1 MRAGKLLAAISV
13 GLMASLGI
21 AASASADTVQVNDP
35 GDSSAST
42 DCTLRFAMDSLASGT
57 PAGGCTITTAGGEDT
72 ITFAPSLGATIDL
85 TDGPLIWNG
94 ADPLSIA
101 GPGMGS
107 LSISADGPN
116 RVLTVNGATGD
127 LTVSGLTIRDGA
139 PVASSGAVRGGC
151 VLNND
156 TLTLSGVR
164 VTNCTVSVTG
174 TGDLFADGGG
184 IASSGGSAGLTLTS
198 SLVDHNHGSAAT
210 TGAAT
215 QAVARGAGIFAQGT
229 GLTIDNSTISANDA
243 TGSVTGAGAAFPE
256 GGIEAGAPFT
266 ISHSTIA
273 GNSATASTSTGFGIP
288 VGALAVTTSGAV
300 ELSTIAG
307 NTAAH
312 TFGGGTDVPSG
323 IYLELANL
331 AVRSSTIA
339 LNGPPSGS
347 ADGANL
353 TVNGGTATTS
363 NSILADPRG
372 EGENCAVVAGTSGSA
387 GFNDDFSPAGASC
400 FTPPL
405 ASDLAV
411 DPLLSSG
418 GLASN
423 GGPTET
429 VALQGTSPVID
440 AGSNAG
446 DTDLTH
452 DQRGLTRPVD
462 FSGIPNAANGTDIGA
477 FEVQLACAGQAT
489 PSTACLGP
497 PSPTPPQPVAP
508 KKKKCKKK
516 KGKKASA
523 AKKKCKKKGKK

>member
-13 GLMASLGI
+13 GLMASLGT
-21 AASASADTVQVNDP
+21 AASASADTVQVDDP
-35 GDSSAST
+35 GDSAAST

-156 TLTLSGVR
+156 TLTLSEVR
-164 VTNCTVSVTG
+164 VTDCTVSVTG

-184 IASSGGSAGLTLTS
+184 IASSASLTLTN
-198 SLVDHNHGSAAT
+198 SLIDHNHGSATNTGT
-210 TGAAT
+210 TT
-215 QAVARGAGIFAQGT
+215 QAAVRGAGIFAEGT

-243 TGSVTGAGAAFPE
+243 TASVTGTGPGLPE
-256 GGIEAGAPFT
+256 GGIEAAAPFT

-273 GNSATASTSTGFGIP
+273 GNSATDSAFSGSGIP
-288 VGALAVTTSGAV
+288 VGALAVTASGAV

-307 NTAAH
+307 NTATH
-312 TFGGGTDVPSG
+312 TFGGSTVVPGG

-331 AVRSSTIA
+331 ALRSSTIA
-339 LNGPPSGS
+339 LNGPSSGS

-353 TVNGGTATTS
+353 IVDDGGTATTS

-372 EGENCAVVAGTSGSA
+372 GGENCAVVDGTSASA
-387 GFNDDFSPAGASC
+387 GFNDDFSPAGPSC

-411 DPLLSSG
+411 DPLLSSV

-429 VALQGTSPVID
+429 IAPQSTSPVID

-489 PSTACLGP
+489 PSTACPGP
-497 PSPTPPQPVAP
+497 PSPTPPQPMAP

-523 AKKKCKKKGKK
+523 AKKKCKKKKHKK